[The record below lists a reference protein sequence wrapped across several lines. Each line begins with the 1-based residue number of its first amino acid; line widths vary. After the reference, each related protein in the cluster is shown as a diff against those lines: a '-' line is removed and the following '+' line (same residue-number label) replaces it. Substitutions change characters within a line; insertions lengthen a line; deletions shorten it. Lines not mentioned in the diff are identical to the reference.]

1 MTDNATEIVYEFMTA
16 GGLNDPDTVSGF
28 MTGNV
33 LQDASKFVGE
43 LTEGWSYDGDYED
56 LITAMVDFINERP
69 DQGE

>member
-33 LQDASKFVGE
+33 L
-43 LTEGWSYDGDYED
+43 
-56 LITAMVDFINERP
+56 
-69 DQGE
+69 